1 MVRRLRRGVLSRELK
16 TTMKLFL
23 IWEKNQARRMG
34 RSLLLV
40 LLISKVISK
49 TMLKMFMPQTLI
61 RIEPLL
67 RIRTRIVF
75 PVISVGCSIT

>member
-1 MVRRLRRGVLSRELK
+1 MYSEEAVEEHGAALEKGGVLSRELK
-16 TTMKLFL
+16 MTVKLFL

-49 TMLKMFMPQTLI
+49 TMLKMFMLQTLI

-67 RIRTRIVF
+67 
-75 PVISVGCSIT
+75 

>member
-1 MVRRLRRGVLSRELK
+1 V
-16 TTMKLFL
+16 KLFL

-40 LLISKVISK
+40 LLINKVISK

-67 RIRTRIVF
+67 
-75 PVISVGCSIT
+75 